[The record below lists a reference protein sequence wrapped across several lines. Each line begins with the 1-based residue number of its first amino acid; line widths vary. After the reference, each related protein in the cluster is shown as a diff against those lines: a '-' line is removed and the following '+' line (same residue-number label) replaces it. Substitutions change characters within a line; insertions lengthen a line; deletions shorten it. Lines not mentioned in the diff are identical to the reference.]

1 MGKSLRFVVVLCL
14 FIFITLSPAFK
25 TVSFAEEKDLLSA
38 ALLEL
43 GLQKAD
49 LRFTD
54 NGIDRTYGKD
64 PFRLPFFNNQLKNP
78 IGTPIYLKSTATYIR
93 DHQSYRDLIWLA
105 SYRLGYLIAAYPEY
119 EPDLSYRIIESA
131 PLLYAISEIYAIS
144 GKPIQG
150 GSFQMLKKQC
160 EGVPMDLQKQ
170 LAMILYA
177 SIEFKGYRD
186 SAFQG
191 IPEIDLVKA
200 FRNPTAILTDELFD
214 TLTFNISSK
223 MNYGE
228 LFFGGLILDK
238 TVNNAIEEIKK
249 IAIPS
254 DLSFDWNTPM
264 GRILLRGS
272 GNDVYTEKE
281 ILFSLDA
288 GGNDIYRNGAGGN
301 GSWYNPVS
309 ICIDC
314 SGNDTYETL
323 DDSIYSQGSGVF
335 GVGTLVD
342 LSGDDTYTAKCYA
355 QGFSAFGIGILD
367 DRGGNDTYVSK
378 YLSQGSS
385 TFGIAYLKD
394 REGSDK
400 YEMYT
405 YGQGFGYVRGFG
417 CLVDNKGDDTYIA
430 NDTDVAGDNPQS
442 SDHNT
447 SFCQGAGFGRRADL
461 AEGNSLSGGL
471 GILIDLEGNDS
482 YSCGVFGQG
491 TGYWSGTGFL
501 YDAKGNDEYKAV
513 WYVQGAAA
521 HFGIGALFDDEGD
534 DDYNALMNMA
544 QGAGHDLSLGYLI
557 DKAGNDTYTSPN
569 LALGGGNDNGMGF
582 FVDYGGDDKYQL
594 RSKGAINL
602 GKANYSTALFG
613 SWRDAEFCI
622 GLFFDHGGKD
632 TYMALDKEGKPT
644 IPIDFAKENS
654 AWVYHQDKAPKSM
667 GVGVDTEEGSFP
679 GFLP

>member
-1 MGKSLRFVVVLCL
+1 MGKSLRFVVIVCL
-14 FIFITLSPAFK
+14 FIFIGLSPVYKRAVFG
-25 TVSFAEEKDLLSA
+25 EEKDLLSI
-38 ALLEL
+38 ALQEL
-43 GLQKAD
+43 GIQKPD

-54 NGIDRTYGKD
+54 NGLDRTYGKD
-64 PFRLPFFNNQLKNP
+64 PYRLPFFNNQLKNP
-78 IGTPIYLKSTATYIR
+78 MGTPIFLKSIATYIR
-93 DHQSYRDLIWLA
+93 DHQSYRDQIWYA
-105 SYRLGYLIAAYPEY
+105 SYRLGYLVASYPEY
-119 EPDLSYRIIESA
+119 EPDFSYRIIESA
-131 PLLYAISEIYAIS
+131 PLLYAISEIYAIT

-160 EGVPMDLQKQ
+160 EAVPLVLQKQ

-186 SAFQG
+186 NAFQG

-214 TLTFNISSK
+214 TLTYNISSK

-228 LFFGGLILDK
+228 LFFGGLLLGKAI
-238 TVNNAIEEIKK
+238 NNSIEEIKK
-249 IAIPS
+249 ISLPS
-254 DLSFDWNTPM
+254 DLKFDWNTPM

-272 GNDVYTEKE
+272 GQDTYTEKE
-281 ILFSLDA
+281 ILLSLDS
-288 GGNDIYRNGAGGN
+288 GGDDIYRNGAGAT

-314 SGNDTYETL
+314 SGNDGYETL
-323 DDSIYSQGSGVF
+323 DDSIYSQGAGIF
-335 GVGTLVD
+335 GFGALVD
-342 LSGDDTYTAKCYA
+342 LSGDDTYTAKSYA

-367 DRGGNDTYVSK
+367 DRAGNDIYSSK

-385 TFGIAYLKD
+385 MFGIAYLKD
-394 REGSDK
+394 REGTDK

-405 YGQGFGYVRGFG
+405 YGQGFGYLRGFG
-417 CLVDNKGDDTYIA
+417 CLVDGTGDDIYIA

-442 SDHNT
+442 TDHNT

-471 GILIDLEGNDS
+471 GILLDFNGNDS

-491 TGYWSGTGFL
+491 TGYWAGTGFL
-501 YDAKGNDEYKAV
+501 YDAKGNDKYKAV

-544 QGAGHDLSLGYLI
+544 QGAGHDLSLGFLI

-602 GKANYSTALFG
+602 GKANYSTGLFG
-613 SWRDAEFCI
+613 SWRDSEFCL

-632 TYMALDKEGKPT
+632 SYMVLDKEGKPT
-644 IPIDFAKENS
+644 IPLETKKENS
-654 AWVYHQDKAPKSM
+654 TWIYNQEKAPKSM
-667 GVGVDTEEGSFP
+667 GYGIDTEDGSMP